1 MAQSVTS
8 DAAPNTRRTGG
19 TRGKEG
25 GREHILHMDQD
36 CAACAIGEQG
46 RTCFS
51 LADYRMKFPAV
62 GCASKLLGRADP
74 DEIFVAPCQQGPFCR
89 DLLPATAAL
98 TGAVQ
103 VAAALCHMAEA
114 RGPASLPFQSYA
126 GNSPSPCSRNARRI
140 PGCLPGLRPRNLAPP
155 SQTPTPAFQP
165 GDDVRPP
172 TLGLNLMM
180 MMSETLR
187 LA

>member
-1 MAQSVTS
+1 MRRLCDRGAGPDLFQPGRLPNEVSGCRMCFK
-8 DAAPNTRRTGG
+8 AAG
-19 TRGKEG
+19 EG
-25 GREHILHMDQD
+25 GPGRNFCCALPAGAFLH
-36 CAACAIGEQG
+36 
-46 RTCFS
+46 
-51 LADYRMKFPAV
+51 
-62 GCASKLLGRADP
+62 
-74 DEIFVAPCQQGPFCR
+74 
-89 DLLPATAAL
+89 LLPATAAL